1 MALKNQVYKCGV
13 CGNIVLLVHVGG
25 GTLVCC
31 GQPMTLME
39 ENHVDASKEKHVPA
53 IEKVEGGVTVRV
65 GSVEHPML
73 PEHFIEWIE
82 VQTASKVYRKDLVP
96 GEKPAATFLLTEEV
110 LFARAY
116 CNLHLLWKS

>member
-1 MALKNQVYKCGV
+1 MALLNQVFKCEV
-13 CGNIVLLVHVGG
+13 CGNIVQLVHVGG

-31 GQPMTLME
+31 GQPMTLLE
-39 ENHVDASKEKHVPA
+39 ENHVDASKEKHVPV
-53 IEKVEGGVTVRV
+53 IEKVEGGVAVHV
-65 GSVEHPML
+65 GSLEHPMT

-82 VQTASKVYRKDLVP
+82 VQTAAKVYRKVLAP
-96 GEKPAATFLLTEEV
+96 GEKPVATFLLAEEV